1 MAQEKTAP
9 PPATAP
15 TIEEAADKTLVDAA
29 IASMEKL
36 YETLTGSRPA
46 AGEEAATYAPI
57 PVERDPG
64 EFVAERL
71 TRLVHALEQP
81 GGITGAIG
89 REWAPPL
96 VVWESPLDTVVC
108 LDLPGV
114 KRTEVEVI
122 EEGGVVTVSGERPAT
137 FDGHGLQ
144 RAELPL
150 GRFRRQIL
158 LPRGWRGSAVKA
170 KLLDG
175 VLELRIAREGAAG
188 AAARKIELT

>member
-9 PPATAP
+9 TAP
-15 TIEEAADKTLVDAA
+15 TIEEPADKKLVDEA
-29 IASMEKL
+29 IAGMEKL
-36 YETLTGSRPA
+36 YETLTGSPLGAGDPA
-46 AGEEAATYAPI
+46 TTYAPI

-71 TRLVHALEQP
+71 ERLVHALGQP
-81 GGITGAIG
+81 LAATG

-96 VVWESPLDTVVC
+96 VVWESPLDVVVC

-114 KRTEVEVI
+114 KRTDVEVI

-137 FDGHGLQ
+137 LDGHGLQ

-158 LPRGWRGSAVKA
+158 LPRTWRGSAVKA
-170 KLLDG
+170 KLQDG
-175 VLELRIAREGAAG
+175 VLEIRIGREGATT